1 MENVLPIRHAEA
13 YQFLFEASAVM
24 TIKELSKRERAAL
37 LAVKREIAR
46 RYPLRWMKLFGS
58 KARGD
63 ADAESDLDVAIVIEE
78 LDWEIE
84 KSVYEICFYA
94 GLEHDAL
101 ISPVVYSGRELSQS
115 RTRST
120 PFFKNLEREGL
131 PI

>member
-1 MENVLPIRHAEA
+1 M
-13 YQFLFEASAVM
+13 
-24 TIKELSKRERAAL
+24 IKGLSKQEETAL
-37 LAVKREIAR
+37 LAVKKEIAN

-63 ADAESDLDVAIVIEE
+63 ADAESDLDVAIAVEDM
-78 LDWEIE
+78 DWEIE
-84 KSVYEICFYA
+84 KSIYEICFYA

-101 ISPVVYSGRELSQS
+101 ISPVIYSWHELSQE

-120 PFFKNLEREGL
+120 PFFKHLEQEGI